1 MSRLTETTIRDF
13 GGGWNVSDSDKSLS
27 SRFQP
32 VSDNV
37 IRGTDGH
44 FKIRQGYKLFS
55 RMENGTVGNLAAGL
69 FDFATISSTGTV
81 RITRNGHGLSSGNHV
96 TISGITAAINGISA
110 EKLNRTHGIVVN
122 DANSFDIY
130 VRAAATATSSVSVA
144 ASISFDTHILSGRTI
159 FGRYYKDNL
168 IVFAENGEI
177 AAINI
182 NGVATRIWSY
192 DIAKAL
198 SVEPWAYSPRISA
211 EIIRGRLIA
220 VNGALN
226 DKPLAIDGVNVNY
239 LVDASSLSNAAI
251 PRAEFVIAA
260 SQYVVLV
267 NTEYGPTMLEIGAKN
282 TVFTG
287 SRDPNPSDAVE
298 LDLGMMTQT
307 VDNTILGA
315 SVIRSRVF
323 IGFSDR
329 SMLGSLGIYTESG
342 GTQFHEPDFNDNIAE
357 FGTFSHSSIVSLGN
371 DMFCAGMNGI
381 NSLEVSRASG
391 EFVPQTVS
399 DFIHPVMLRHFFRLS
414 EHDRR
419 YRIFALFDPT
429 SRHYMLFAPK
439 YSTQVDTLPRDAVIA
454 STTLQPHNLMYLRY
468 PNHKVDAGDYLD
480 ISGVTDLNA
489 FLPASLVNGR
499 RRIRHVI
506 DKSTIVIEVDQYPPN
521 INEAFGGT
529 AIKISPVNDETVGYV
544 YEYNPRLKIR
554 RWTRFRGLDFDWGTR
569 SQFNRVFFGKDGD
582 IWQMGDTNS
591 PYSADK
597 LGDYTHAAY
606 TNNYAYKKGDRVR
619 APDGLVF
626 EVLKDLIS
634 PATGTL
640 EDAVLADDT
649 LWSEYVGIPINW
661 ELETAWSDFGMRK
674 ENKQIE
680 HVGFDT
686 SGESTFSFA
695 IYTDSIKYDFESLL
709 SDPNRTTSFD
719 YVLQGAT
726 VFIGADGKGFGAGS
740 QPFGG
745 GRNTDQ
751 EWLYGMPVFGK
762 LFRLRFSGASVHPLQ
777 INAVTMYYHKSK
789 VQT

>member
-1 MSRLTETTIRDF
+1 MSRLLETTIRDF
-13 GGGWNVSDSDKSLS
+13 GGGWNVSDSDKALS

-55 RMENGTVGNLAAGL
+55 RLTNGAEGVLDAGT
-69 FDFATISSTGTV
+69 FTFATTSATGVV
-81 RITRNGHGLSSGNHV
+81 RITRNAHGLTTGNHV
-96 TISGITAAINGISA
+96 TISGIEDAISGIYPEQLNG
-110 EKLNRTHGIVVN
+110 THGIVVH
-122 DANSFDIY
+122 DADNFDIY
-130 VRAAATATSSVSVA
+130 VRAAATDTLSET
-144 ASISFDTHILSGRTI
+144 ISPTISYDTHVLSGRTI

-177 AAINI
+177 AAVNI
-182 NGVATRIWSY
+182 NGTATRIWSY
-192 DIAKAL
+192 EIAKGL
-198 SVEPWAYSPRISA
+198 TVEPWSYSSRISA

-220 VNGALN
+220 VNGADN
-226 DKPLAIDGVNVNY
+226 DKPLAIDGTNVNY
-239 LVDASSLSNAAI
+239 LVDAASLSNAAI

-267 NTEYGPTMLEIGAKN
+267 NTEYGPTMLEIGARN

-287 SRDPNPSDAVE
+287 SRDTNPDDAVE

-342 GTQFHEPDFNDNIAE
+342 DNQYHEPDFNDNIAE
-357 FGTFSHSSIVSLGN
+357 FGAFSHSSIVSLGN
-371 DMFCAGMNGI
+371 DLFCAGMNGI

-391 EFVPQTVS
+391 EFVPQTIS

-419 YRIFALFDPT
+419 YRVFAIFDPT

-439 YSTQVDTLPRDAVIA
+439 YSDYTDTLADNPIIA
-454 STTLQPHNLMYLRY
+454 STTLQPHNLMYVSY
-468 PNHKVDAGDYLD
+468 PNHKVDAGDYVD
-480 ISGVTDLNA
+480 ISGVDDFNDYLIG
-489 FLPASLVNGR
+489 SVVNGR

-506 DKSTIVIEVDQYPPN
+506 DRNTIVIEVDPYPPN
-521 INEAFGGT
+521 LNEAFGGGSIT
-529 AIKISPVNDETVGYV
+529 IHPINDETVGYI

-554 RWTRFRGLDFDWGTR
+554 RWTRFRNLDFDWGAR
-569 SQFNRVFFGKDGD
+569 SQFNRMFFGKYGD
-582 IWQMGDTNS
+582 IWQMGDANN

-597 LGDYTHAAY
+597 LGDYTHASFE
-606 TNNYAYKKGDRVR
+606 NNYVYHIGDRVR
-619 APDGLVF
+619 AGSGLVYICNVEHTSLPDGNF
-626 EVLKDLIS
+626 R
-634 PATGTL
+634 
-640 EDAVLADDT
+640 DT
-649 LWSEYVGIPINW
+649 REAFPEHWEEYGGEPIAW
-661 ELETAWSDFGMRK
+661 QLETAWSDFDARK
-674 ENKQIE
+674 GNKQIE
-680 HVGFDT
+680 HVGFDADGD
-686 SGESTFSFA
+686 SEFEFSVF
-695 IYTDSIKYDFESLL
+695 TDSIKNDFESLML
-709 SDPNRTTSFD
+709 APSRSTTF
-719 YVLQGAT
+719 VG
-726 VFIGADGKGFGAGS
+726 GDGKGFGAGD
-740 QPFGG
+740 QVYGG

-751 EWLYGMPVFGK
+751 EWLHSMPVFGK
-762 LFRLRFSGASVHPLQ
+762 LFRLRFAGVSTHPLQ
-777 INAVTMYYHKSK
+777 INAVTLYYHKSK